1 MRSVTCRI
9 RQQPARRPLYPA
21 VRMPENP
28 PSLASWSRLRSI
40 PLLSNGIRPF
50 FLAAAIWAAI
60 AMALWIATLTGH
72 LSLAP
77 RYGVVAW
84 HAHEF
89 LFGYVGAVLAGFLLT
104 ATRTGPGVR
113 PDPRDPLLGLVG
125 LWIAGRLALL
135 AYDQPRPDRDRD
147 RLLLLIVAALWF
159 AREILAA
166 RNWLNLRVVATVHGT
181 GNGERAVPLGSHAR
195 GRPGVSIR
203 IALALIVSLI
213 MVIAGRIAPT
223 FTRNWLIARKR
234 PPYPVAVHRID
245 AVAIAL
251 GVAGLV
257 SWAAMPELALSGELL
272 LIGGVAQLIR
282 LVRWRGAA
290 TWREPLILILH
301 LGYAFVPLGFLAAGL
316 SVLRPDILPAT
327 AALHAWTAGAIG
339 VTTLGVMTRVTLSD
353 TGRPPRAPRVT
364 SLIYA
369 SAIVAALLR
378 IVAPLSPFTLT
389 LLEASAV
396 AWILA
401 FAGFVLVYGPFLIRE
416 SVD

>member
-1 MRSVTCRI
+1 M
-9 RQQPARRPLYPA
+9 
-21 VRMPENP
+21 
-28 PSLASWSRLRSI
+28 
-40 PLLSNGIRPF
+40 PLLNNGIRPF
-50 FLAAAIWAAI
+50 FLAAGIWAAT
-60 AMALWIATLTGH
+60 AMALWIAALTGH

-77 RYGVVAW
+77 RYGVLAW

-104 ATRTGPGVR
+104 AGPNWTGR
-113 PDPRDPLLGLVG
+113 PPLTGGPLLGLVG
-125 LWIAGRLALL
+125 LWLVGRLALL
-135 AYDQPRPDRDRD
+135 AYD
-147 RLLLLIVAALWF
+147 RLGLIALGVDASLLIVAALWF
-159 AREILAA
+159 AREIIAA
-166 RNWLNLRVVATVHGT
+166 RNWLNLRVVALIT
-181 GNGERAVPLGSHAR
+181 
-195 GRPGVSIR
+195 
-203 IALALIVSLI
+203 ALATANVLFHWEVVHTGAASVSVRVALSLIVSLI
-213 MVIAGRIAPT
+213 MVIAGRITPT

-234 PPYPVAVHRID
+234 PPYPMPFDRID
-245 AVAIAL
+245 ALAIAL

-272 LIGGVAQLIR
+272 LVGGAAQFVR
-282 LVRWRGAA
+282 LARWRGAA

-378 IVAPLSPFTLT
+378 IVAPLSPYMLP
-389 LLEASAV
+389 LLKASAV

-401 FAGFVLVYGPFLIRE
+401 FTGFVLVYGPFLVRE
-416 SVD
+416 SAD

>member
-1 MRSVTCRI
+1 
-9 RQQPARRPLYPA
+9 
-21 VRMPENP
+21 MPKNP

-50 FLAAAIWAAI
+50 FLAAGIWAST
-60 AMALWIATLTGH
+60 AMALWIAMLTGH
-72 LSLAP
+72 LSLVS
-77 RYGVVAW
+77 RYGVLAW

-89 LFGYVGAVLAGFLLT
+89 LFGYVGAVVAGFLLT
-104 ATRTGPGVR
+104 AGPNWTGR
-113 PDPRDPLLGLVG
+113 PPLTGGPLLGLVG
-125 LWIAGRLALL
+125 LWLAGRLALL
-135 AYDQPRPDRDRD
+135 AYD
-147 RLLLLIVAALWF
+147 RLGLIALGVDASLLIVAALWF
-159 AREILAA
+159 AREIIAA
-166 RNWLNLRVVATVHGT
+166 RNWLNLRVVALIT
-181 GNGERAVPLGSHAR
+181 
-195 GRPGVSIR
+195 
-203 IALALIVSLI
+203 ALATANVLFHWEVVHTGAAKVSVRVALSLIVSLI
-213 MVIAGRIAPT
+213 MVIAGRITPT

-234 PPYPVAVHRID
+234 PPYPTPFHRVD
-245 AVAIAL
+245 ALAIAL

-272 LIGGVAQLIR
+272 LIAGAAQLIR
-282 LVRWRGAA
+282 LARWRGVA
-290 TWREPLILILH
+290 TWREPLLLILH

-364 SLIYA
+364 RLIYA

-401 FAGFVLVYGPFLIRE
+401 FAGFVLVYGPFLVRE
-416 SVD
+416 SAD